1 MKQLNLNSIIKVKLT
16 DYGKDIFY
24 HQYDELNIFIV
35 GRGGKEIEPR
45 YPDVDE
51 NGYSK
56 FQLWDFMNIY
66 GKYMK
71 LAAPEVIN
79 PLCIC
84 IDEIDLEE
92 FL

>member
-1 MKQLNLNSIIKVKLT
+1 MKQLNLNNIIKVKLT

-35 GRGGKEIEPR
+35 GQGGKEIEPR

-56 FQLWDFMNIY
+56 FQLWSFMNLY
-66 GKYMK
+66 GEYMK
-71 LAAPEVIN
+71 LAAPNVIE
-79 PLCIC
+79 PLNIF
-84 IDEIDLEE
+84 IEDNDLEDC
-92 FL
+92 